1 MTTSSPILDW
11 LLEPDEPSVRYGALV
26 DLMDEPL
33 DSPRARRARG
43 AIRRSARAQALLAG
57 QQADG
62 GFGCHPYNKW
72 GGSHWRLLRL
82 ADLDYPPRS
91 RAIKHAIDNALPWLL
106 SHDPPILKGRARRC
120 GSQQGAAVLYCTRLG
135 YGDDP
140 RVGTLVERLLAWQW
154 PDGGWNCDKRPE
166 ADHSSFHETWLPLWG
181 LAEHWRLTGDDQVK
195 AGVDR
200 AAELLLSHRLFRRDH
215 AADQPVIHQR
225 FVQLLYP
232 AYWHYQILD
241 ACRALDAAGK
251 LTDARATEALDLIA
265 SRRRPDGT
273 WAPEASAST
282 MPTTKPRSGVDVV
295 RWTRKGQP
303 CKFLT
308 LNAMRVLRKAT

>member
-1 MTTSSPILDW
+1 
-11 LLEPDEPSVRYGALV
+11 
-26 DLMDEPL
+26 
-33 DSPRARRARG
+33 
-43 AIRRSARAQALLAG
+43 
-57 QQADG
+57 
-62 GFGCHPYNKW
+62 
-72 GGSHWRLLRL
+72 LLRL

-106 SHDPPILKGRARRC
+106 SHEPPILKGRARRC

-135 YGDDP
+135 HGDDP

-154 PDGGWNCDKRPE
+154 PDGGWNCDKRPG

-181 LAEHWRLTGDDQVK
+181 LAEYWRLTGNTQVK

-200 AAELLLSHRLFRRDH
+200 AAELLLSHGLFRRDH
-215 AADQPVIHQR
+215 AADRPVIRQR
-225 FVQLLYP
+225 FVQVLYP

-251 LTDARATEALDLIA
+251 LTDARATEALEIIA
-265 SRRRPDGT
+265 SLRRPDGR
-273 WAPEASAST
+273 WAPQLARWSR
-282 MPTTKPRSGVDVV
+282 PTSRPKSGVEVV
-295 RWTRKGQP
+295 PWARKGQS

-308 LNAMRVLRKAT
+308 LNAMRVLRKRK